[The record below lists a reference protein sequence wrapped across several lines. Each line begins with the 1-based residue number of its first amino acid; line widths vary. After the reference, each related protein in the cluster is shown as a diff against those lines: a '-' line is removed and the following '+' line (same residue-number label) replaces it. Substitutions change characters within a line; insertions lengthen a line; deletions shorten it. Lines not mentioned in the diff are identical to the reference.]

1 MGKDDK
7 PRYLSARSIAK
18 LYDISSKTLRNWA
31 EAGKLNCLRYCDAGA
46 TSTQNSRRLYDV
58 EQLAALLQDDATA
71 HKLRKERAKEK
82 IAYARVSSAS
92 QKADLERQITDLK
105 RERPGHRIIS
115 DVGSGL
121 NFKRTGLRALVDA
134 IYTGNV
140 EEVVVM
146 HKDRLCRYGVELI
159 ECMLERAGAKLVVLD
174 RDNDG
179 VYAAEGGT
187 AELADDLL
195 AVTTFF
201 VARHN
206 GRRAAQ
212 KRKERSDAGKK
223 EDSELQA
230 KKRRGAATAGDG
242 KNDAKE
248 DRGPAIQ
255 DGHEAD
261 TPPNKEASK
270 GSQ

>member
-1 MGKDDK
+1 
-7 PRYLSARSIAK
+7 
-18 LYDISSKTLRNWA
+18 
-31 EAGKLNCLRYCDAGA
+31 
-46 TSTQNSRRLYDV
+46 
-58 EQLAALLQDDATA
+58 
-71 HKLRKERAKEK
+71 
-82 IAYARVSSAS
+82 
-92 QKADLERQITDLK
+92 
-105 RERPGHRIIS
+105 
-115 DVGSGL
+115 
-121 NFKRTGLRALVDA
+121 
-134 IYTGNV
+134 
-140 EEVVVM
+140 M